1 MKKIL
6 LLGDSIRRGYDIYV
20 KDAFKNVAEVYYP
33 EDNCRF
39 AAYFLRHLYDWQNN
53 ILPERQADVIHWNAG
68 LWDCAC
74 LGEDEQ
80 LAPPEIYAYYIERI
94 CKTMKKLFPEAK
106 IIFATSTPVNEEGY
120 KHFLKRSNA
129 DIREYNRIATETAKK
144 YGFAV
149 NDLYSVAEKLSPEAH
164 SDMTHYYTEEG
175 SRAFTQAVNAAIA
188 KELGVDTAQLCEFR
202 YPIEKDTKVIGM

>member
-1 MKKIL
+1 MKKVL

-20 KDAFKNVAEVYYP
+20 KDAFKNIAEVYYP

-53 ILPERQADVIHWNAG
+53 ILPERYADVIHWNAG
-68 LWDCAC
+68 LWDCAR
-74 LGEDEQ
+74 LDGDEH
-80 LAPPEIYAYYIERI
+80 LAPPEIYAYYIDRI

-129 DIREYNRIATETAKK
+129 DIIEYNRIATEIAKK

-149 NDLYSVAEKLSPEAH
+149 NDLYAVAEKLPPEAH

-175 SRAFTQAVNAAIA
+175 SRAFTAAVNTAIA
-188 KELGVDTAQLCEFR
+188 NELQIDESQLCEFR
-202 YPIEKDTKVIGM
+202 YPIDKSVTVVGI